1 MPACS
6 PSLTRAPALLACAL
20 ALLLGGCATRRAAP
34 GPTIADMPVPAAA
47 GQPGRTVFEHAA
59 ETFAL
64 ALQASAADPDDP
76 GKAARSFLSG
86 RAMLD
91 LQCERYL
98 DAVGGANQQAS
109 NERKQVSLIGG
120 FTSAIMGLTGA
131 GAKEIAG
138 VATAFS
144 FAGSSMDAYTEAYL
158 FSDASK
164 SVGKIVRDGQG
175 AFLTAIQGQL
185 GAIRYADAVALLTG
199 YEAICRPAQIRALI
213 DEAVARGT
221 VVTERPGGERS
232 GDAEVASVLVLL
244 RAQLGRSLAEEEAV
258 VLYAWYRAPAALRDK
273 IAARFE
279 PARSLVASL
288 GAATLEQRLAQA
300 FLPLALGGS
309 AVAAR
314 WAPAAAD
321 IARAADPPSGAPS
334 GPMASP
340 SPGASPAASPATR
353 ILRVPV
359 LTVR

>member
-1 MPACS
+1 MPVRCPS
-6 PSLTRAPALLACAL
+6 PTPSPAFLAAAL
-20 ALLLGGCATRRAAP
+20 ALLLAGCATQRAAP
-34 GPTIADMPVPAAA
+34 GPTIADMPVPAPA
-47 GQPGRTVFEHAA
+47 GQPGRTVFQHAA

-64 ALQASAADPDDP
+64 ALQASAADPDHAR
-76 GKAARSFLSG
+76 KAAGAFLAG

-175 AFLTAIQGQL
+175 AFLAAIQGQL
-185 GAIRYADAVALLTG
+185 GAINYAEAVALLTG

-221 VVTERPGGERS
+221 VVTERPGGERG

-244 RAQLGRSLAEEEAV
+244 RSQLGRSFSEEEAV
-258 VLYAWYRAPAALRDK
+258 VLYAWYRAPSALRDK

-279 PARSLVASL
+279 PAKSLVASL
-288 GAATLEQRLAQA
+288 GAATLDQRLAQA

-314 WAPAAAD
+314 WAPGAGD
-321 IARAADPPSGAPS
+321 IARAADPPPAP
-334 GPMASP
+334 P
-340 SPGASPAASPATR
+340 PGAMAAPAPAVPPATR
-353 ILRVPV
+353 LLRVPV